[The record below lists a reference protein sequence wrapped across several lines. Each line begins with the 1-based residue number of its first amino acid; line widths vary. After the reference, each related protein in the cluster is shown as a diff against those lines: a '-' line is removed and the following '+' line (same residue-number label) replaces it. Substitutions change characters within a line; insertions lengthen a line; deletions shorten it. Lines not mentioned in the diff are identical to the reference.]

1 MAPVGGSGG
10 WQGENTFGSTF
21 RGLGG
26 LVRPKYDKS
35 NFFYFLLSPS
45 LIYVVIQGCIVYE
58 NPAKNA
64 TF

>member
-10 WQGENTFGSTF
+10 WQGEKTFGSTF

-35 NFFYFLLSPS
+35 NFFLFSFEPFPYLCCDSRL
-45 LIYVVIQGCIVYE
+45 YCI
-58 NPAKNA
+58 
-64 TF
+64 